1 MPYESRW
8 ERLSKALE
16 RVKTVARVA
25 ENRAKEDICK
35 AIAERVV
42 NIRGKLREDRNKLHT
57 SNAVLVGG
65 DFHIPHDLKPEDLDW
80 DGSRPLKL
88 WEVQAE
94 RFRISKLWYV
104 DWIELS
110 VNDVTRNLC
119 KATRQGEAP
128 RGALSDAGVGS
139 RSRPARERV
148 LQAIAELYPQGVPT
162 QAAVPNAPL
171 CRRVA
176 RWLRE
181 RGQLVVSEDTILRAA
196 GRRR

>member
-1 MPYESRW
+1 MTYESRW

-16 RVKTVARVA
+16 RVKTAARVA
-25 ENRAKEDICK
+25 EDKAKEDICK

-42 NIRGKLREDRNKLHT
+42 NIRGKLREDRNKLRT

-65 DFHIPHDLKPEDLDW
+65 TFHIPHDLKPEDLDW

-94 RFRISKLWYV
+94 RFRISKLWYL

-110 VNDVTRNLC
+110 VDDVTRNLC
-119 KATRQGEAP
+119 QPARQGEAP
-128 RGALSDAGVGS
+128 QGALSNARAAS
-139 RSRPARERV
+139 RSRPPRERAS
-148 LQAIAELYPQGVPT
+148 QAIAELYPQGVPT
-162 QAAVPNAPL
+162 QAALPNASL
-171 CRRVA
+171 CRRVG
-176 RWLRE
+176 RWVRE
-181 RGQLVVSEDTILRAA
+181 RGLPVVSEDTILRAA

>member
-1 MPYESRW
+1 MTYESRW
-8 ERLSKALE
+8 ERLPKALE
-16 RVKTVARVA
+16 RVKTAARAA
-25 ENRAKEDICK
+25 ENKAKEDICK
-35 AIAERVV
+35 AIADRVV

-57 SNAVLVGG
+57 SNAVVVGG
-65 DFHIPHDLKPEDLDW
+65 DFHIPHDLKPEDLEW
-80 DGSRPLKL
+80 DDSRPLKP

-94 RFRISKLWYV
+94 RFRISKLWYL

-110 VNDVTRNLC
+110 VDDVTRNLC
-119 KATRQGEAP
+119 HPTRQGEAP
-128 RGALSDAGVGS
+128 QGALSSTGAGS

-148 LQAIAELYPQGVPT
+148 LQAIAELYPQDVPT
-162 QAAVPNAPL
+162 QAAVPNASL

-181 RGQLVVSEDTILRAA
+181 RGLPVVSEDTILRAA